1 MAEGRWRTSGSIA
14 CLVLATVV
22 ALPASTAWASPKADA
37 QKKLDALNKQFDQVD
52 EQYNQANEDLARAK
66 AKLQVANQQVAGEK
80 TTYNGLRQQ
89 VVQLAASA
97 YKTGNLNDVTTFLS
111 ADNPQTILD
120 QAAVFDEL
128 TKSRSSTISLFLQSV
143 QRLQL
148 SQGSAQ
154 QAYATV
160 QQKQQQ
166 IKQQRSDLDKK
177 VQDQKKLLQKLGVS
191 SGSGSSKSSGATYN
205 GPASGNARTAL
216 QFAYAQIGCKYHY
229 GATGP
234 CSNGFDCSG
243 LMLRSWG
250 AAGVTLPRTA
260 REQYSATRRVSAAN
274 RQPGDLIFFSGLGHV
289 AMYAGG
295 DTLVEAPHTGLDV
308 RTTSVSSRSDII
320 GYGRP

>member
-1 MAEGRWRTSGSIA
+1 MSEGRWRTRGSIA
-14 CLVLATVV
+14 CLALAAMV
-22 ALPASTAWASPKADA
+22 ALPSGVAWASPKTDA
-37 QKKLDALNKQFDQVD
+37 QKKLDQLNKLFDQKD

-66 AKLQVANQQVAGEK
+66 AKLSVANQQMAGEK
-80 TTYNGLRQQ
+80 KTYDGLRQQ
-89 VVQLAASA
+89 IVQLAASA
-97 YKTGNLNDVTTFLS
+97 YKTGNLNDVSTFLA

-120 QAAVFDEL
+120 QAAVFTEL
-128 TKSRSSTISLFLQSV
+128 TKNRSSTVSLFLHSV

-148 SQGSAQ
+148 AQGAAQ

-166 IKQQRSDLDKK
+166 IKQQRADLENQ
-177 VQDQKKLLQKLGVS
+177 VAQQKKLLQKLGVS
-191 SGSGSSKSSGATYN
+191 TGGGSKSSGATYN

-216 QFAYAQIGCKYHY
+216 SYAYAQIGCKYTY

-234 CSNGFDCSG
+234 CSTGFDCSG
-243 LMLRSWG
+243 LMLKSWA

-260 REQYSATRRVSAAN
+260 REQYYATKRVSAAD

-295 DTLVEAPHTGLDV
+295 DTLVEAPHTGANV